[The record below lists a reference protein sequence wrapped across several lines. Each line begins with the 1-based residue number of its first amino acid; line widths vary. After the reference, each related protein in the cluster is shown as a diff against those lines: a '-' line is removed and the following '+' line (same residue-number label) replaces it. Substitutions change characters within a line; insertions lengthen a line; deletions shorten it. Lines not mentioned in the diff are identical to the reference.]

1 MRPSIDA
8 GALRDALEVLEL
20 TRSPAGTWTWT
31 TVRKAQGRVTL
42 ATKHN
47 LFSSVGIGARGAEIL
62 LRRQALGLHNA
73 LLWGEQYLFL
83 TAILPEGRLHLTVQ
97 AALVDLAQCRT
108 EAGASFPAVLTE
120 KHLKWEQPEPYS
132 INRITYVLVTPKAI
146 QLTRGKLVEV
156 NGVNYEVQL
165 AHVLD
170 AYKNEYEIVR
180 TEDL

>member
-8 GALRDALEVLEL
+8 GALRDRLEVLEL
-20 TRSPAGTWTWT
+20 QEGPAGGWTWAA
-31 TVRKAQGRVTL
+31 VKKIPGRVTL
-42 ATKHN
+42 TTKRN
-47 LFSSVGIGARGAEIL
+47 LFSAVGLGARGAEIL
-62 LRRQALGLHNA
+62 LRRQELHLCQALR
-73 LLWGEQYLFL
+73 WGERHLFL

-132 INRITYVLVTPKAI
+132 VNRITYVLVAPKAI

-170 AYKNEYEIVR
+170 PYKNEYEIVR

>member
-20 TRSPAGTWTWT
+20 TKSPAGTWTWT

-132 INRITYVLVTPKAI
+132 INRITYVLVTPKTI
-146 QLTRGKLVEV
+146 RLQRGGLV
-156 NGVNYEVQL
+156 GVDGTNYEVQL

-170 AYKNEYEIVR
+170 PWKNEYEIMR
-180 TEDL
+180 REDL